1 MTRRLFLANAI
12 MGTTLACTHSA
23 RAWQLTIVDPKDT
36 VALEHS
42 DRKAR
47 LLRLAAQA
55 GIASPEFYEYV
66 IPKNA
71 HGLGNYDDIPVL
83 RVIFRNDVLFDF
95 DKDDLKDTALPALNV
110 VRESFAREAN
120 DVAVFVAGHTDWI
133 DTEEYNLNLG
143 MRRAAA
149 VGGWLV
155 ANGVGQAQVFLVSFG
170 KAVPIDTNETD
181 YGRSRNRRVEFLIS
195 ARPHAIAAWLAN
207 QKATI
212 CVSHNSLK
220 DSNCPKSLE
229 FIPRRIVK
237 VTMQP
242 AVQKTNVS
250 IDTVRKV
257 VSPQAKKETV
267 TLDTP
272 KHQIT
277 LAPAPF
283 VIDLKIN
290 KFVIVPQ

>member
-1 MTRRLFLANAI
+1 MITGA
-12 MGTTLACTHSA
+12 LACAQSA
-23 RAWQLTIVDPKDT
+23 RAWQLTIVEPRET

-42 DRKAR
+42 DRKGR
-47 LLRLAAQA
+47 LLRLAEQA
-55 GIASPEFYEYV
+55 GITPPEFYEYV

-71 HGLGNYDDIPVL
+71 HGLNNYDDIPVL
-83 RVIFRNDVLFDF
+83 RVVFRNDVLFDF

-120 DVAVFVAGHTDWI
+120 DVTVFVAGHTDWI

-170 KAVPIDTNETD
+170 KVVPIDTNETE

-195 ARPHAIAAWLAN
+195 ARPHPIVAWLAE
-207 QKATI
+207 QKAVI
-212 CVSHNSLK
+212 CVSRNGLK
-220 DSNCPKSLE
+220 DSNCPSLE
-229 FIPRRIVK
+229 FIPRPIVK
-237 VTMQP
+237 VTVQP
-242 AVQKTNVS
+242 AAQRTNVPF
-250 IDTVRKV
+250 DTVRKV

-267 TLDTP
+267 TIDTP

-283 VIDLKIN
+283 VVDLKIN